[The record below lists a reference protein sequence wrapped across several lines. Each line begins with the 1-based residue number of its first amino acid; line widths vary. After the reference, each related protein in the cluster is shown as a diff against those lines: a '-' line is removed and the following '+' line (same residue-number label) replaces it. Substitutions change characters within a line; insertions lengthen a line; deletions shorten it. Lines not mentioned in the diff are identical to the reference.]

1 MGPDKMERAGVLK
14 QGFHTG
20 LLKSSQEPRITLC
33 RRRMRR
39 GKGVRLKG
47 AVKGT

>member
-1 MGPDKMERAGVLK
+1 MGRDKMERAGVLK

-20 LLKSSQEPRITLC
+20 LLKSSKEPRITLC